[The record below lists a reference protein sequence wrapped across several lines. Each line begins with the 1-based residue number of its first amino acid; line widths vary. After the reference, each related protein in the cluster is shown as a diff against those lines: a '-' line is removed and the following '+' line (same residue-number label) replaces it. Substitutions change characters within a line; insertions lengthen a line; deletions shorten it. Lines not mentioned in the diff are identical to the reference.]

1 MRPARGS
8 DGGIGALRF
17 AFAAAALLVAFPAG
31 AQLSAGEV
39 VFGMAGPFS
48 GASKEMGN
56 EVRSGIEAAFAAQN
70 EAGGVHGRKLRLV
83 AIDDG
88 FEPSRT
94 AGAMTELLHA
104 RKVFGILGSVGT
116 AGAEVAVRM
125 ANERG
130 VLFFGA
136 VSGASFLRRS
146 PPDRFVFNYRASY
159 AEETAAIVRYLVEVR
174 RIPAARIAA
183 FTQDDAFGAAGF
195 EGVARIMRQYRRDPA
210 KLVHVRYRRNTADV
224 EEAVKQI
231 SRRSKEVGAVVMVAT
246 SKAAARFIER
256 LRDSGVR
263 GVVYTSVSDVG
274 ANELA
279 EELAQ
284 LGPGYGEGVV
294 VTQVVPLPTARAT
307 TVMRFQEQMRKYAGG
322 EKPGFLALEGWIAAR
337 LLVEALQRAGRDLRE
352 DKLIEALEG
361 MRDLDLGIGAIL
373 GFGPSEHQASHMVW
387 GTVIDGKGQ
396 LQPLDLQ

>member
-1 MRPARGS
+1 MTPARCSPGRS
-8 DGGIGALRF
+8 GAIRL
-17 AFAAAALLVAFPAG
+17 AFAAAALLLAPGAG
-31 AQLSAGEV
+31 AQLSDGEI

-48 GASKEMGN
+48 GASKEMGQ
-56 EVRSGIEAAFAAQN
+56 EVRSGIEVAFAAQN
-70 EAGGVHGRKLRLV
+70 DAGGVHGRKLRLV

-88 FEPSRT
+88 FEPTRT
-94 AGAMTELLHA
+94 AGAMRELLYA
-104 RKVFGILGSVGT
+104 RKVFGIVGNVGT

-136 VSGASFLRRS
+136 VSGASFLRQN

-174 RIPAARIAA
+174 RIPAARIAV
-183 FTQDDAFGAAGF
+183 FTQDDAFGTAGF
-195 EGVARIMRQYRRDPA
+195 EGVARVMRQYRRDPA
-210 KLVHVRYRRNTADV
+210 KLIRVRYRRNTADV
-224 EEAVKQI
+224 EDAVKEI

-246 SKAAARFIER
+246 YKAAARFVER

-263 GVVYTSVSDVG
+263 GVVFTNVSDVG
-274 ANELA
+274 ANALA

-294 VTQVVPLPTARAT
+294 VTQVVPLPTAKAT
-307 TVMRFQEQMRKYAGG
+307 TILKFQEQMRKYSTG
-322 EKPGFLALEGWIAAR
+322 EKPGFLALEGWITAR
-337 LLVEALQRAGRDLRE
+337 LLVEALQRAGKGLTQDG
-352 DKLIEALEG
+352 LIETLEG
-361 MRDLDLGIGAIL
+361 MHNLDLGIGAIL

-396 LQPLDLQ
+396 LQSLDLQ